1 MRGLAQKQ
9 SITDSERFPDL
20 GPIGKLLDDPEVS
33 EIMVNG
39 YNQIY
44 VEKKGSIIL
53 TDLRYKNDDD
63 LMNTLYRI
71 LQKCGRR
78 INFSSPLEDGRLPD
92 GSRVHAVVPPITDFP
107 VLTIRKFIRQVFD
120 TNELLEFGAICP
132 DMVPFFDTVVKG
144 KANIIICGATSSG
157 KTTFLR
163 WLTTFIPPEERLIT
177 IEDMRELNLSH
188 PHNVAMEANDRVD
201 IHQLMI
207 NSLRMRPDR
216 VIIGEVRGKETLELL
231 QAMGTGHEGSLT
243 TAHANYSVSEAVHRL
258 IRAMIQAGNVTAEEL
273 EYMICETM
281 DLFVFVKRFPKGVR
295 KVVKIV
301 QLEGWDGGPVSRDIF
316 LYRNGHKC
324 VGRLNESLCNK
335 IRDNLTYDLP
345 DIPAFQS

>member
-1 MRGLAQKQ
+1 LRGLTQKQ
-9 SITDSERFPDL
+9 HDTDSRFSDL
-20 GPIGKLLDDPEVS
+20 GPIETLLNDLEVS

-39 YNQIY
+39 YDQIF
-44 VEKKGSIIL
+44 VEKRGSITL
-53 TDLRYKNDDD
+53 TNLRYKNNDV
-63 LMNTLYRI
+63 LMNVLYRI
-71 LQKCGRR
+71 MQKCGRR
-78 INFSSPLEDGRLPD
+78 INFSSPLEDARLPD
-92 GSRVHAVVPPITDFP
+92 GSRVHAVVPPITDYP
-107 VLTIRKFIRQVFD
+107 VLTIRKFVRQVFD
-120 TNELLEFGAICP
+120 TKELLEFNSICP
-132 DMVPFFDTVVKG
+132 EMVPFFDTVVKG

-216 VIIGEVRGKETLELL
+216 IIIGEVRGKETFELL

-243 TAHANYSVSEAVHRL
+243 TVHANYSLNEAVHRL

-281 DLFVFVKRFPKGVR
+281 DLFVFVKRFANGMR

-301 QLEGWDGGPVSRDIF
+301 QLEGWDNGPVSRDIF

-324 VGRLNESLCNK
+324 VGHLNESLW
-335 IRDNLTYDLP
+335 
-345 DIPAFQS
+345 

>member
-1 MRGLAQKQ
+1 MRGLTQKQ
-9 SITDSERFPDL
+9 HDTDSRFSDL
-20 GPIGKLLDDPEVS
+20 GPIETLLNDLEVS

-39 YNQIY
+39 YDQIF
-44 VEKKGSIIL
+44 VEKRGSITL
-53 TDLRYKNDDD
+53 TNLRYKNNDV
-63 LMNTLYRI
+63 LMNVLYRI
-71 LQKCGRR
+71 MQKCGRR
-78 INFSSPLEDGRLPD
+78 INFSSPLEDARLPD
-92 GSRVHAVVPPITDFP
+92 GSRVHAVVPPITDYP
-107 VLTIRKFIRQVFD
+107 VLTIRKFVRQVFD
-120 TNELLEFGAICP
+120 TKELLEFNSICP
-132 DMVPFFDTVVKG
+132 EMVPFFDTVVKG

-216 VIIGEVRGKETLELL
+216 IIIGEVRGKETFELL

-243 TAHANYSVSEAVHRL
+243 TVHANYSVSEAVHRL

-295 KVVKIV
+295 KIVKIV
-301 QLEGWDGGPVSRDIF
+301 QLEGWDDGPVSRDIF

-324 VGRLNESLCNK
+324 VGHLNESLCNK
-335 IRDNLTYDLP
+335 MRDNLNHDLP
-345 DIPAFQS
+345 KILAFQN

>member
-1 MRGLAQKQ
+1 MHDLAEKQ
-9 SITDSERFPDL
+9 PDSDRFFDL
-20 GPIGKLLDDPEVS
+20 GPIGMLLNDPEVS

-44 VEKKGSIIL
+44 IEKRGSITL
-53 TDLRYKNDDD
+53 TDLRYRNNDD
-63 LMNTLYRI
+63 LTNVLYRI
-71 LQKCGRR
+71 MQKCGRR

-92 GSRVHAVVPPITDFP
+92 GSRVHAVVPPVTDYP
-107 VLTIRKFIRQVFD
+107 VVTIRKFVRQVFD
-120 TNELLEFGAICP
+120 TTELLETDSICP
-132 DMVPFFDTVVKG
+132 EMVPFFDTAVKG

-163 WLTTFIPPEERLIT
+163 WLTTFVPPEERLVT

-188 PHNVAMEANDRVD
+188 PHNVAMEANKRVD

-216 VIIGEVRGKETLELL
+216 IIIGEVRSKEAFELL

-243 TAHANYSVSEAVHRL
+243 TVHANYSLSEAVHRL
-258 IRAMIQAGNVTAEEL
+258 IRAMIQAGNVTTEEL

-281 DLFVFVKRFPKGVR
+281 DLFVFIRRFPNGTRKIVR
-295 KVVKIV
+295 VV
-301 QLEGWDGGPVSRDIF
+301 QLEGWDNKPISRDIF
-316 LYRNGHKC
+316 VYRKAHRC
-324 VGRLNESLCNK
+324 VGHLSERLCDRL
-335 IRDNLTYDLP
+335 RDNINEDLP
-345 DIPAFQS
+345 DIPALRGC

>member
-1 MRGLAQKQ
+1 MRGLTQKQ
-9 SITDSERFPDL
+9 HDTDSRFSDL
-20 GPIGKLLDDPEVS
+20 GPIETLLNDLEVS

-39 YNQIY
+39 YDQIF
-44 VEKKGSIIL
+44 VEKRGSITL
-53 TDLRYKNDDD
+53 TNLRYKNNDV
-63 LMNTLYRI
+63 LMNVLYRI
-71 LQKCGRR
+71 MQKCGRR
-78 INFSSPLEDGRLPD
+78 INFSSPLEDARLPD
-92 GSRVHAVVPPITDFP
+92 GSRVHAVVPPITDYP
-107 VLTIRKFIRQVFD
+107 VLTIRKFVRQVFD
-120 TNELLEFGAICP
+120 TKELLEFNSICP
-132 DMVPFFDTVVKG
+132 EMVPFFDTVVKG

-216 VIIGEVRGKETLELL
+216 IIIGEVRGKETFELL

-243 TAHANYSVSEAVHRL
+243 TVHANYSLNEAVHRL

-281 DLFVFVKRFPKGVR
+281 DLFVFVKRFANGMR

-301 QLEGWDGGPVSRDIF
+301 QLEGWDNGPVSRDIF

-324 VGRLNESLCNK
+324 VGHLNESLW
-335 IRDNLTYDLP
+335 
-345 DIPAFQS
+345 